1 MRSSRP
7 VHVARMPDSHALA
20 LFMAAGLALNL
31 TPGPDMLY
39 VAARAAAEG
48 RAAGVASTLGIAT
61 GTLVHI
67 ALVAFGLTALLAAV
81 PVAYTAVR
89 LAGAA
94 YLVYLG
100 VRTLLRPGGLTE
112 RALTP
117 ASRWAVFRQGVVTN
131 VLNPKVA
138 LFFLAF
144 LPQFVDPS
152 GVAAYIQI
160 SALGAVFVVIALS
173 TDSLYALLSGTAAA
187 WIRGRSGVQKAR
199 RYVSGGIYIALGV
212 ATAATGSGKA

>member
-1 MRSSRP
+1 
-7 VHVARMPDSHALA
+7 MPDAHALA

-48 RAAGVASTLGIAT
+48 RAAGIASTLGIAT

-100 VRTLLRPGGLTE
+100 VRTLLRPGGLAE
-112 RALTP
+112 RTLTP

-144 LPQFVDPS
+144 LPQFVDPARGSAGLQVLALGLLFDAS
-152 GVAAYIQI
+152 GTLVLLAV
-160 SALGAVFVVIALS
+160 ALGAS
-173 TDSLYALLSGTAAA
+173 RAA
-187 WIRGRSGVQKAR
+187 GRLRRSAGAAR
-199 RYVSGGIYIALGV
+199 WLER
-212 ATAATGSGKA
+212 ATGILFVGLGLRLAVASRR